1 MWRQVECVGERC
13 LLRSPLDMG
22 GCPYAMM
29 LMEESMTY
37 RQQRQAQR
45 KAQLDFARFIDE
57 FLKDMDTEEETYVEQ
72 PCDTSQTTGS
82 D

>member
-1 MWRQVECVGERC
+1 
-13 LLRSPLDMG
+13 
-22 GCPYAMM
+22 
-29 LMEESMTY
+29 MTY

-45 KAQLDFARFIDE
+45 RAQLDFARFMDK